1 MWPTVGAKELAVTAL
16 EPAGNFPAAQTGGSG
31 DVIRQMVAA
40 WLLAQESQHTKIAYA
55 RDLMSTAPR
64 MKVPGWLHWC
74 AERELDPLTVR
85 RAHVD
90 AYKHVLQQADYSP
103 NSIARRLAVVSS
115 WYDYLLDEEVIDH
128 NPAKAVKRPRINQS
142 ISPAVGLSEDEL
154 DLLLDAAEADGKRSA
169 ALIAVLFYAGL
180 RVGSVVNANVGDLG
194 WNEGERTISLTVKG
208 GSIETRYIE
217 DIAAEALDAYLAERG
232 RPAKSE
238 PLFLNVSGFRIDQAY
253 AWRLI
258 RSLARRSGIKSW
270 DRLGPH
276 SLRHTMATHAF
287 DHGVPLVDVQDALG
301 HRDPK
306 TTRRYDRARNRRD
319 KRPGR
324 VLAERRRQ
332 KVAESLRDAEPL
344 PQEASET

>member
-1 MWPTVGAKELAVTAL
+1 VGAKELAVTAL
-16 EPAGNFPAAQTGGSG
+16 EPTGNFLATQADDSA

-40 WLLAQESQHTKIAYA
+40 WLLAQDSQHTKVAYA

-64 MKVPGWLHWC
+64 MKVPGWLPWC
-74 AERELDPLTVR
+74 AEHELDPLTVR

-90 AYKHVLQQADYSP
+90 AYKHTLQQASYSP
-103 NSIARRLAVVSS
+103 NSIARRLAVISS

-128 NPAKAVKRPRINQS
+128 NPAKAVKRPKIDQS
-142 ISPAVGLSEDEL
+142 VSPAVGLSEDEL

-194 WNEGERTISLTVKG
+194 WNEGERTIALTVKG
-208 GSIETRYIE
+208 GSIESRYIE

-232 RPAKSE
+232 KPAKDE
-238 PLFLNVSGFRIDQAY
+238 PLFANVYGRRIDQAY

-258 RSLARRSGIKSW
+258 RQLAKTAGIKSW

-276 SLRHTMATHAF
+276 SLRHTMATHAL
-287 DHGVPLVDVQDALG
+287 DEGVPLVDVQDALG

-319 KRPGR
+319 KRPGL
-324 VLAERRRQ
+324 VLAARRRQ
-332 KVAESLRDAEPL
+332 KLAERDPEPL
-344 PQEASET
+344 PHDQEGS